1 MTTLHGEDS
10 RYISDILDFFF
21 GASPE
26 VITSEYASLASR
38 LIYES
43 VETSLAWDL
52 VSDPPGFVPDSSCDS
67 SWILSE
73 AVRKFWHEYGR
84 EKIREAIRL
93 AVAEKYQADFD
104 RLSGGQ

>member
-1 MTTLHGEDS
+1 MTTLHSEDS
-10 RYISDILDFFF
+10 RYIREILHFFF

-26 VITSEYASLASR
+26 VITEEYAGLAAR

-52 VSDPPGFVPDSSCDS
+52 ISDPPGFVPDSS
-67 SWILSE
+67 WILSD
-73 AVRKFWHEYGR
+73 AVRKFWHTYGR

-104 RLSGGQ
+104 RIIGEP

>member
-52 VSDPPGFVPDSSCDS
+52 VSDPPGFVPDSS
-67 SWILSE
+67 WILSE

-104 RLSGGQ
+104 RITGEP